1 MCKRCA
7 IVCPVRK
14 CKYWLLGQ
22 STLSLSLP
30 FSLSLSLCVSLCIV
44 LWALFTSHFPSLASM
59 SFCRNVIQICVNRLS
74 SGFTCLMPHA
84 SCLMTQAACPVRGR
98 GCLFSSCCPPR
109 LLCAIVKLLWLVGN
123 LGRTQD
129 TGTKQTRH
137 WAGHR
142 CLSHI
147 CLTICFAEIW

>member
-1 MCKRCA
+1 MVIR
-7 IVCPVRK
+7 PV
-14 CKYWLLGQ
+14 Y
-22 STLSLSLP
+22 TLSLY
-30 FSLSLSLCVSLCIV
+30 LSPSHSLCVSLCIV

-137 WAGHR
+137 RAGHR
-142 CLSHI
+142 LPQSHLPNYLLRRNLVI
-147 CLTICFAEIW
+147 NLPLNNMQAIPNI